1 VRSAVDAMRE
11 RPRLEAMMRRGYVWA
26 AYTTATIAA
35 LTATGAAPARG
46 EEPAAESLEREIE
59 ELRRQNE
66 QMLERIE
73 SLEEEVREEEPAP
86 QPAPAATPIYSK
98 PLGRGSLQLL
108 DLSLDLLTAVG
119 GSTAT
124 DDDLLLLQGGE
135 HDPRQRGFTLQQVE
149 LGFKGA
155 VDPYMTGEAYLV
167 FFIDPEG
174 ESRFELEEAFL
185 TTIALPFGLD
195 DLGFQLE
202 AGLMFTEFGRL
213 NPKHPHVWDW
223 QDQAFVLTRF
233 FGGDG
238 IRSPGARLGW
248 LLPLPWYSELHL
260 GMQNSKGETMVSFLA
275 NDEVFAERPIGGR
288 PFTDRSVRSLADFT
302 YLIRWANGFDVSD
315 TASGQLGASLLLG
328 PNATGSSG
336 RTQLVGG
343 DLVVKWSPLRAER
356 GWPFVRFETEF
367 LYRRYEAEDF
377 LGCPE
382 AEVEGCMPAPLPG
395 ETLEDWGLYT
405 QLVWGFRRRW
415 STGLRYEYGDGKGPN
430 VAFDA
435 TSNRWTAVPLADDPF
450 RGRRH
455 RVSPLLMFQPSEFS
469 RLRLQYNYDNGTF
482 LEQDDAH
489 TVWLGVEILFG
500 AHPAHAY

>member
-1 VRSAVDAMRE
+1 
-11 RPRLEAMMRRGYVWA
+11 MRRRIVWSVGA
-26 AYTTATIAA
+26 AVA
-35 LTATGAAPARG
+35 LADLAATGAARA
-46 EEPAAESLEREIE
+46 EEPRAGQLEREIE

-73 SLEEEVREEEPAP
+73 GLEAEAQEEEKEPAP
-86 QPAPAATPIYSK
+86 QPAPAAQPIYAT

-108 DLSLDLLTAVG
+108 DLSLDVLTAVG
-119 GSTAT
+119 GSTAS
-124 DDDLLLLQGGE
+124 DDELLVLQGGE

-155 VDPYMTGEAYLV
+155 VDPYLTGEAYLV
-167 FFIDPEG
+167 FFLDSEG

-185 TTIALPFGLD
+185 TTIGLPFGLD
-195 DLGFQLE
+195 AWGLQLE

-213 NPKHPHVWDW
+213 NPTHPHAWNW

-260 GMQNSKGETMVSFLA
+260 GMQNARGETMVSFLA

-288 PFTDRSVRSLADFT
+288 PFTDRDVRSLADFT
-302 YLIRWANGFDVSD
+302 YLIRWVNGLDLSD

-328 PNATGSSG
+328 PNPTGSSG
-336 RTQLVGG
+336 RTQVVGS
-343 DLVVKWSPLRAER
+343 DLVVKWSPLRAQR
-356 GWPFVRFETEF
+356 GWPFLRFQTEL
-367 LYRRYEAEDF
+367 LYRRYEADDF
-377 LGCPE
+377 DGCPG
-382 AEVEGCMPAPLPG
+382 ADVPGCALPG
-395 ETLEDWGLYT
+395 ETLEDWGLYA
-405 QLVWGFRRRW
+405 QLLWGFRRGW
-415 STGLRYEYGDGKGPN
+415 SAGLRYEYGDGRGAN
-430 VAFDA
+430 VAFDENLGPLGSWVPVPIA
-435 TSNRWTAVPLADDPF
+435 TDPF
-450 RGRRH
+450 RSRRH

-469 RLRLQYNYDNGTF
+469 RLRLQYNYDDVTF
-482 LEQDDAH
+482 LEGSDAH